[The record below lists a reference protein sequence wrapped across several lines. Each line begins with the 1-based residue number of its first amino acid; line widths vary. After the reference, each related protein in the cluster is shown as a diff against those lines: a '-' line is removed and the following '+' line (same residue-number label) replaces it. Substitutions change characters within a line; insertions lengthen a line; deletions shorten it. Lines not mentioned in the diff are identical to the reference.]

1 MKLFLFSILL
11 GIGTSIFSQTL
22 TRDAYVAQYSD
33 WAVAEMKR
41 TGIPASITLAQGI
54 LESNNGNSTLAV
66 KANNHFGIKCHNDWT
81 GRTFIHDDDRPNEC
95 FRRYRSAYESF
106 KDHSEFL
113 TRHQRYAFLFE
124 YDVTD
129 YKNWA
134 QGLKKAGYA
143 THPKYDKLLIKI
155 IEDNKLHRFDDKKY
169 KPEKF
174 LAEREQNYIPID
186 IDDYEINPFGNDIQ
200 TYNRID
206 YVISKPGDTYLS
218 LAEKYE
224 MMPWQILK
232 YNELE
237 EGRKIKPG
245 MRIYLQPKRR
255 KADIIHKHHI
265 VQEGEDMY
273 SISQEYGIKLKHLYR
288 LNNMESGTEP
298 EAGKELSL
306 RKQIKEK

>member
-1 MKLFLFSILL
+1 MLFSLLL
-11 GIGTSIFSQTL
+11 GIGTYIGAQTL

-66 KANNHFGIKCHNDWT
+66 KANNHFGIKCHKDWT

-106 KDHSEFL
+106 KDHSDFL

-124 YDVTD
+124 Y
-129 YKNWA
+129 
-134 QGLKKAGYA
+134 
-143 THPKYDKLLIKI
+143 PKYDKLLIKI
-155 IEDNKLHRFDDKKY
+155 IEENKLYRFDDKKY

-206 YVISKPGDTYLS
+206 YVVAKPGDTHLS

-232 YNELE
+232 YNELDS
-237 EGRKIKPG
+237 GREIKPG

-255 KADIIHKHHI
+255 KADVIHKHHI

-288 LNNMESGTEP
+288 LNNMEPGTAP
-298 EAGKELSL
+298 EVGQELSL
-306 RKQIKEK
+306 RKRIREK